1 MPENNKVSVG
11 GQALMEGV
19 MMNGPKGVAMALRL
33 PDGRIETQLKEAHF
47 LKDKYKFAR
56 LPFIRGPISFVEQMI
71 FGYKCLMESAERRK
85 CQSSTVGSPI
95 TSDRK

>member
-1 MPENNKVSVG
+1 MPEENKINVG

-47 LKDKYKFAR
+47 LKDKYK
-56 LPFIRGPISFVEQMI
+56 
-71 FGYKCLMESAERRK
+71 
-85 CQSSTVGSPI
+85 
-95 TSDRK
+95 

>member
-1 MPENNKVSVG
+1 MPEENKISVG

-56 LPFIRGPISFVEQMI
+56 IPATNALWSRLRKRLPLRMTARRRCRSSIAGLQTISAQ
-71 FGYKCLMESAERRK
+71 K
-85 CQSSTVGSPI
+85 
-95 TSDRK
+95 